1 MLTGLPAV
9 TTNLVENGHP
19 GYVVVT
25 SRAGIAVGSTVDLH
39 SSATNHL
46 GLKVKSLVGNKV
58 YLWDP
63 AAQTNFNASAF
74 LLADGANLQQAA
86 QDVFGGILRD
96 AILDPEEDGLPLS
109 TAELAAILTSVL
121 PGGAGAASNVT
132 VLNFPPQQHVIV
144 DNQVTFQLGAT
155 QNTGNITAHP
165 QNVALPLL
173 GSAGA
178 AITIAGTWSGTLV
191 FEASFD
197 AGATWRAIDSINP
210 DATSEKAASTTTV
223 NGTFQPLRLQ
233 GATHVRV
240 RTSAWTSGT
249 ASIYAS
255 GSNAVSDA
263 GDPSLAEPGVT
274 IPSYGSMVGGSDGTN
289 FRPLKVVADGSV
301 VLDQTGFTDG
311 SHKTQ
316 VTNFPA
322 TQPISAVALP
332 LPAGAATSA
341 AQTNG
346 SQATQVVQGGNTL
359 TVDASGRITVNING
373 TVPVSGNVGILGTV
387 PVSGTFWQATQPIS
401 AVSLPLP
408 AGAATDASLTNGL
421 QVTQL
426 AGWSRVDTNNS
437 TSAPLGANATWNFAA
452 PFTDMLGW
460 SALQGNVFVDQ
471 PGTMFIDESPD
482 GVNFTTSTIPVLGSN
497 LNTLITMGHTID
509 SRYYRFRWQNGAT
522 PQAVFRFQLL
532 NTKDGVS
539 GDQVAIGAPIY
550 PGQKGQLVKS
560 VISGMQPASE
570 AGAPSGYK
578 EVEVDSH
585 GAMMVTQSGM
595 HGAFGGSLNVNELAV
610 ATFKANFGINTRTA
624 SQSAANGGSVSW
636 ANSQAI
642 LQTGAASNGFAKLG
656 TREAVRY
663 VPGQGII
670 ARMAPMF
677 STPAG
682 TSRQAVGLLNDSN
695 GFGFGYNGTTFG
707 VVIRNN
713 SVDTWV
719 PQASWNGDDKFDG
732 TGPTGVT
739 LNPQTGCPMAI
750 QMQWLGFGAVRWFIE
765 DPNSGDMVL
774 CHILKFA
781 NSSTTPSIRQPD
793 LPVRFEVVNVGN
805 TSNLTA
811 KVSSMGGYHEG
822 DSSVPGADVRFAFT
836 NAKSGLGTGG
846 TELWALRNKDTNI
859 YGGANINT
867 INVHID
873 KISLRNSSTG
883 DAFVQLYLNPTLT
896 TPTFADRRTATSV
909 CETDTVGTWSPTF
922 PASGELVANFCLA
935 GGSTTDVLLAELAIR
950 LVPGDVLAVVAFAE
964 TTNVSVRCG
973 MSWHEET

>member
-19 GYVVVT
+19 GYVIVT

-74 LLADGANLQQAA
+74 LLADGASLQQAA

-132 VLNFPPQQHVIV
+132 VLNFPPQQHVVV

-178 AITIAGTWSGTLV
+178 AITITGTWSGALV
-191 FEASFD
+191 FEASYD
-197 AGATWRAIDSINP
+197 AGVTWKAIDSINP
-210 DATSEKAASTTTV
+210 DATSEKASSTTTV

-263 GDPSLAEPGVT
+263 GDPSLAEPGFT
-274 IPSYGSMVGGSDGTN
+274 TPSYGSMVGGSDGTN
-289 FRPLKVVADGSV
+289 FRPLKVAADGSI

-311 SHKTQ
+311 SHKVQ

-332 LPAGAATSA
+332 LPTGAASSA
-341 AQTNG
+341 NQTNG
-346 SQATQVVQGGNTL
+346 SQLTQVVQGGNAL
-359 TVDASGRITVNING
+359 VVDASGRITVNVNG

-387 PVSGTFWQATQPIS
+387 PVSGTFFQATQPIS
-401 AVSLPLP
+401 AAALPLP

-437 TSAPLGANATWNFAA
+437 TNTPLGANATWNFAA

-460 SALQGNVFVDQ
+460 SAIQGNVFVDQ

-522 PQAVFRFQLL
+522 PQTAFRFQLL

-539 GDQVAIGAPIY
+539 GDQVVIGAPIY

-560 VISGMQPASE
+560 VISGMQPVSE
-570 AGAPSGYK
+570 TSGPGYK
-578 EVEVDSH
+578 EVLVDSR
-585 GAMMVTQSGM
+585 GALVTTSVGI
-595 HGAFGGSLNVNELAV
+595 HGAFGGNLNVNELAA
-610 ATFKANFGINTRTA
+610 ATFKANFGINTRATA
-624 SQSAANGGSVSW
+624 QSTANGGSVSW
-636 ANSQAI
+636 ASSQAI
-642 LQTGAASNGFAKLG
+642 LQTSSAVNGSAKLG
-656 TREAVRY
+656 TREAIRY
-663 VPGQGII
+663 VPGQGTI
-670 ARMAPMF
+670 ARMAPIF
-677 STPAG
+677 SLPASS
-682 TSRQAVGLLNDSN
+682 SRQAVGLLNDTD
-695 GFGFGYNGTTFG
+695 GFGFGYNGTSFG
-707 VVIRNN
+707 VLIRNG
-713 SVDTWV
+713 SVDTWI

-739 LNPQTGCPMAI
+739 LTPQLGCPMAI

-765 DPNSGDMVL
+765 DPGSGEMVL
-774 CHILKFA
+774 CHVLKFA
-781 NSSTTPSIRQPD
+781 NSSVTPSIRQPD

-805 TSNLTA
+805 ASNLTA

-836 NAKSGLGTGG
+836 NAKTGLGPGG
-846 TELWALRNKDTNI
+846 TELWALRNKATNI
-859 YGGANINT
+859 YGGTNINT

-873 KISLRNSSTG
+873 KISLRNSSAG
-883 DAFVQLYLNPTLT
+883 DAYVQLFLNPTLAAT
-896 TPTFADRRTATSV
+896 AFADRRTATSV
-909 CETDTVGTWSPTF
+909 CETDTAGTWATTF
-922 PASGELVANFCLA
+922 PNSGELVANFCLA
-935 GGSTTDVLLAELAIR
+935 GGVTTDVLLKDLDIR
-950 LVPGDVLAVVAFAE
+950 LAPGDTIVAVAFAE
-964 TTNVSVRCG
+964 STNVAIRCG